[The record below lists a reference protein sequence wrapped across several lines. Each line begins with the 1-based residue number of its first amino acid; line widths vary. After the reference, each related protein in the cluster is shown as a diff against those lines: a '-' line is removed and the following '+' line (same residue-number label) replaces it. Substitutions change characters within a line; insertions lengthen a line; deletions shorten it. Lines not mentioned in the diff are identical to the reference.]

1 MANTNRSN
9 IVSAIEALKQV
20 GSWPKSIN
28 EAELRDLMLPLAMAA
43 APQILTIRTIVANLA
58 IVREDV
64 VLVNCTTNDGTG
76 VAVTL
81 PASPVDGQVIVVK
94 RIDANGGTDDLTV
107 TDGAD
112 LSEVINTQHSRVAFT
127 YSEDDSAWSAADP
140 VTDASAAYQLDT
152 EAGIILADNDS
163 AVDLTL
169 TLPLAAEAEGRRIVV
184 KAVDA
189 GNSVIVDGSGA
200 ETVDGAANVD
210 LTTDLNWADVVC
222 DGAAWYVLGLK
233 VGA

>member
-64 VLVNCTTNDGTG
+64 VLVNCTTTDGTG
-76 VAVTL
+76 VGVTL

-112 LSEVINTQHSRVAFT
+112 LSEVINTQYSRVAFT